1 MNNFYKSK
9 MNSAKLK
16 SGILQCCV
24 FNKKLYISKTI
35 ILGNKYLLGS
45 K

>member
-9 MNSAKLK
+9 MNIEIGHSTMLR
-16 SGILQCCV
+16 IQI
-24 FNKKLYISKTI
+24 KKLYISKTI